1 MKIKNIESAGDS
13 LGFNSRGDSADFA
26 HFETGVVDLSDVFE
40 HSFVEL

>member
-13 LGFNSRGDSADFA
+13 LCFNSRGNSVDFA
-26 HFETGVVDLSDVFE
+26 HFEAGVVDLSYVFE